1 MSNKKILLVTE
12 EPFIPDAPPVAVT
25 EISVSYKPRKNR
37 TRVKIGHSTDAYK
50 VLLDWFDMDTICMQ
64 EQAVILYLDIAN
76 RTIGA
81 YKLSAGGVNNTIV
94 DPRLVFSVALKC
106 VAKNVI
112 LAHSH
117 TCNLIPSKQD
127 ISLTKN
133 LVEAGKLLDITV
145 LDHIIINT
153 EGYLS
158 MSDEGYL

>member
-1 MSNKKILLVTE
+1 MNKKENNLITEVPFVPDVT
-12 EPFIPDAPPVAVT
+12 PVPVT
-25 EISVSYKPRKNR
+25 EISVSYKPKKNR
-37 TRVKIGHSTDAYK
+37 TRVKIGYSKDAYR
-50 VLLDWFDMDTICMQ
+50 VLLDWFNMDTISMQ

-81 YKLSAGGVNNTIV
+81 YKLSVGGVNCTIV

-127 ISLTKN
+127 ISLTKS

-158 MSDEGYL
+158 MADEGYL